1 MIDFDRMVLLS
12 GLALVV
18 AVATFN
24 NVQASAP
31 QHARNPVPSA
41 EAGVLFNKAEGPM
54 AEPKPVLPAR
64 YWTAP
69 ETSPL
74 QGVGAGLPAVAPL
87 SYPYTR

>member
-12 GLALVV
+12 GLVLVV

-31 QHARNPVPSA
+31 QPGRKPTPAAP
-41 EAGVLFNKAEGPM
+41 AGVLLNRAEGPM
-54 AEPKPVLPAR
+54 AEPKPTLPAG

-74 QGVGAGLPAVAPL
+74 QGIGATLTPAAPL
-87 SYPYTR
+87 SYPYLR